1 MTTFVHGKFS
11 ALSIGDATQAL
22 YDVSAITNS
31 SDVSRTIATGETTHF
46 GSIGKEF
53 IVGLTDGQLSMGG
66 SFDATIDQKISAA
79 MDAMAA
85 GTIPNIPYQYSPA
98 GTATGQPKYTGS
110 MIITNYT
117 VSSPVGGVVT
127 VKLTGQITGTQTRGV
142 F

>member
-11 ALSIGDATQAL
+11 ALSIGDSTAAL
-22 YDVSAITNS
+22 YDVSAISNS
-31 SDVSRTIATGETTHF
+31 ADLSRTVATGETTHF
-46 GSIGKEF
+46 ASVGKEF

-66 SFDATIDQKISAA
+66 SFDATIDGKISAA
-79 MDAMAA
+79 IDAMAA
-85 GTIPNIPYQYSPA
+85 GTIQNIPYQYSPA
-98 GTATGQPKYTGS
+98 GTATGNPKYTGN

-127 VKLTGQITGTQTRGV
+127 VKLTGQVTGAQTRGV